1 MLCQT
6 GTLIAYLVTLNFF
19 ECSHLKLTIRF
30 LNLNLEY
37 KLMKIK
43 YFADIDVLKE
53 MFPSQSHLIIL
64 IILEIGSF

>member
-1 MLCQT
+1 
-6 GTLIAYLVTLNFF
+6 
-19 ECSHLKLTIRF
+19 
-30 LNLNLEY
+30 
-37 KLMKIK
+37 MKIK